1 MCTNG
6 LTDTIVVVAQLEA
19 VEAVTLEAA
28 DGVGAGAVVADVGM
42 PDALV
47 RVHASLTRGC
57 QLVAVVA
64 DTLEATLRVG
74 TVPALADPWP
84 LYALVHI

>member
-1 MCTNG
+1 MCNNG

-19 VEAVTLEAA
+19 VEAVTLEAT

-47 RVHASLTRGC
+47 RVHASLTAGC